1 MPVINVHAHKGGQ
14 GVTTIAATLALLAA
28 RTGRRTLLID
38 TAGDQPAILGIPT
51 DPTAPGLTDHL
62 HHHTPL
68 DQLTVPVTDRIE
80 LLPAGTRPDTPLD
93 TATYGLLTGSLD
105 HYDTVIIDTGAAHAW
120 HRHGDQRILV
130 TRTCYLALRRAV
142 SQHPPTHI
150 VAIDEPGRA
159 IRPDDITAILGIP
172 VTPTIRHDPAIAR
185 TIDAGLL
192 TSQLPPQLAR
202 GLRHLLDTTTT
213 AEVTR

>member
-1 MPVINVHAHKGGQ
+1 MS
-14 GVTTIAATLALLAA
+14 
-28 RTGRRTLLID
+28 
-38 TAGDQPAILGIPT
+38 GIPAANGT
-51 DPTAPGLTDHL
+51 SKKTEGSP
-62 HHHTPL
+62 
-68 DQLTVPVTDRIE
+68 
-80 LLPAGTRPDTPLD
+80 TRPPHRSSAAWASGPSMSASLANPGRTRAPFFGPL
-93 TATYGLLTGSLD
+93 TSSGCA
-105 HYDTVIIDTGAAHAW
+105 TVIIDTGAAHAW

-159 IRPDDITAILGIP
+159 IRLDDITAILGVP
-172 VTPTIRHDPAIAR
+172 VATTIRHDPAIAR

-192 TSQLPPQLAR
+192 TSQLPRQLAR

-213 AEVTR
+213 PEVTR